1 MIETIK
7 VKLQPF
13 NAEAFEPYGQ
23 MLESKQPIFPEVEPG
38 EGRVAIELR
47 HIKARPEGRR
57 TDQMAVHFSYN
68 QTFIPVYGTLVL
80 IVAPAP
86 RNKEADPEQYEFD
99 YGRVAAF
106 VLEPGQAAFVDKGVW
121 HNSFMIGPQC

>member
-13 NAEAFEPYGQ
+13 NAEAFKPYGQ

-68 QTFIPVYGTLVL
+68 QTFIPVHGTLVL

-86 RNKEADPEQYEFD
+86 RSKEADPE
-99 YGRVAAF
+99 
-106 VLEPGQAAFVDKGVW
+106 
-121 HNSFMIGPQC
+121 